1 MMAPISL
8 RLGSRYT
15 EPGPPAILAE
25 MVNDPSWTS
34 RTGCTKPQHAPSSNK
49 MEDPLLAAARAGK
62 KHHPY
67 RRRRRGGHGARAQAN
82 GSPVLAAI
90 DVGTNACRL
99 LIAVPDHRGFGSDA
113 QSAMPR
119 VIDSYTANV
128 RLGESLERTGT
139 LTEAALDRTV
149 AALKVCASRLRRRGV
164 THVKAIATEACRRAS
179 NAHELVRRAQAEA
192 GICLVIVTPEEE
204 ARLAAAGCLQ
214 LIGTDFEGALIF
226 DIGGGS
232 TELIL
237 VRRENG
243 PASHDIVAWSSA
255 PIGVVKLAERHGGRE
270 LLAAAYPAMRAELK
284 DMFLSMKSELGP
296 DIFDAKRYHLLGTS
310 GTLTTLAGIQ
320 LGLRRYERSRID
332 GQWLRREDI
341 TRIADTIVARDFRD
355 RAAIP
360 CIGTD
365 RADLILPG
373 CAILG
378 AIMDNW
384 PCPTLRVADRGLREG
399 ILIALLRESESAP
412 QERLAPRAARF
423 DAASTPAHAARS
435 E

>member
-1 MMAPISL
+1 
-8 RLGSRYT
+8 
-15 EPGPPAILAE
+15 
-25 MVNDPSWTS
+25 
-34 RTGCTKPQHAPSSNK
+34 
-49 MEDPLLAAARAGK
+49 
-62 KHHPY
+62 
-67 RRRRRGGHGARAQAN
+67 
-82 GSPVLAAI
+82 
-90 DVGTNACRL
+90 VGTNACRL
-99 LIAVPDHRGFGSDA
+99 LIAVPDHRGSENDS

-149 AALKVCASRLRRRGV
+149 TALKVCASRLKRRNV
-164 THVKAIATEACRRAS
+164 THVKAIATEACRRAA
-179 NAHELVRRAQAEA
+179 NAEELVRRAQSEA
-192 GICLVIVTPEEE
+192 GIALAIVTPEEE

-214 LIGTDFEGALIF
+214 LIGADFDGALIF

-237 VRRENG
+237 VRRKAGRG
-243 PASHDIVAWSSA
+243 PAQHDIVAWSSA
-255 PIGVVKLAERHGGRE
+255 PMGVVKLAERHGGHQLR
-270 LLAAAYPAMRAELK
+270 AASYPAMRAELNEI
-284 DMFLSMKSELGP
+284 FPAMKAELGP
-296 DIFDAKRYHLLGTS
+296 DIFDATRYHLLGTS

-320 LGLRRYERSRID
+320 LGLKRYERSRID
-332 GQWLRREDI
+332 GQWLTRGDI
-341 TRIADTIVARDFRD
+341 TRIVDSIAERDFHE

-378 AIMDNW
+378 AIMENW
-384 PCPTLRVADRGLREG
+384 PSPTLRVADRGLREG
-399 ILIALLRESESAP
+399 ILIALLRESESSP
-412 QERLAPRAARF
+412 QERPPRFETVAG
-423 DAASTPAHAARS
+423 SLHEAHS

>member
-1 MMAPISL
+1 M
-8 RLGSRYT
+8 
-15 EPGPPAILAE
+15 
-25 MVNDPSWTS
+25 
-34 RTGCTKPQHAPSSNK
+34 
-49 MEDPLLAAARAGK
+49 LAAAQAGK
-62 KHHPY
+62 KRHPY
-67 RRRRRGGHGARAQAN
+67 RRRRRGGLSARAQAN
-82 GSPVLAAI
+82 GAPVLAAI

-99 LIAVPDHRGFGSDA
+99 LIAVPDHRPGTDSHTA
-113 QSAMPR
+113 TMPR

-149 AALKVCASRLRRRGV
+149 AALKVCASRLKRRQV
-164 THVKAIATEACRRAS
+164 THVKAIATEACRRAT
-179 NAHELVRRAQAEA
+179 NAKELVRRAQEEA
-192 GICLVIVTPEEE
+192 GINLAIVTPEEE

-214 LIGTDFEGALIF
+214 LIGADFEGALIF

-237 VRRENG
+237 VRHEAGRN
-243 PASHDIVAWSSA
+243 PVRHDIVAWSSA

-270 LLAAAYPAMRAELK
+270 LLAASYPAMRAELN
-284 DMFLSMKSELGP
+284 DLFVSMKVELGP
-296 DIFDAKRYHLLGTS
+296 DIFDANRYHLLGTS

-320 LGLRRYERSRID
+320 LGLKRYERSRID
-332 GQWLRREDI
+332 GQWLRRDDI
-341 TRIADTIVARDFRD
+341 VKIAETIVARDFRD

-373 CAILG
+373 CAILS
-378 AIMDNW
+378 AIMENW

-399 ILIALLRESESAP
+399 ILIALLRESEATWPERSLARP
-412 QERLAPRAARF
+412 QRF
-423 DAASTPAHAARS
+423 GSSGTSTHAARS

>member
-1 MMAPISL
+1 
-8 RLGSRYT
+8 
-15 EPGPPAILAE
+15 
-25 MVNDPSWTS
+25 
-34 RTGCTKPQHAPSSNK
+34 
-49 MEDPLLAAARAGK
+49 
-62 KHHPY
+62 
-67 RRRRRGGHGARAQAN
+67 
-82 GSPVLAAI
+82 
-90 DVGTNACRL
+90 
-99 LIAVPDHRGFGSDA
+99 
-113 QSAMPR
+113 MPR

-149 AALKVCASRLRRRGV
+149 AALKVCASRLKRRQV
-164 THVKAIATEACRRAS
+164 THVKAIATEACRRAA
-179 NAHELVRRAQAEA
+179 NAQELVRRARDEA
-192 GICLVIVTPEEE
+192 GIFLAIVTPEEE

-214 LIGTDFEGALIF
+214 LIGSEFEGALIF

-237 VRRENG
+237 VRREVGRG
-243 PASHDIVAWSSA
+243 PARHDIVAWSSA

-270 LLAAAYPAMRAELK
+270 LLAASYPAMRAELR

-296 DIFDAKRYHLLGTS
+296 EIFDADRYHLLGTS

-320 LGLRRYERSRID
+320 LGLKRYERSRID
-332 GQWLRREDI
+332 GQWLRRDDI
-341 TRIADTIVARDFRD
+341 ARITETIVARDFPE

-360 CIGTD
+360 CIGMD

-373 CAILG
+373 CAILR

-384 PCPTLRVADRGLREG
+384 PCATLRVADRGLREG

-412 QERLAPRAARF
+412 HGRVPARPLRF
-423 DAASTPAHAARS
+423 EPETGHALRS